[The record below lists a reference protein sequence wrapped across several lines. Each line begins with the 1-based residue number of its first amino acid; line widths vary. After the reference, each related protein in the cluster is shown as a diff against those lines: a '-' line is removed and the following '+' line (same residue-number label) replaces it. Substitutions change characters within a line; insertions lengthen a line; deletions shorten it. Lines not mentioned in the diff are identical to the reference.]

1 MDQPSDYG
9 NLLYFAHRYTIA
21 VALNGL
27 LWGLAGIL
35 FFPPNMPEYQVFLAI
50 VIGGL
55 AAGAA
60 ANYAVWL
67 PAFYAHTVP
76 SVVPLAILFMI
87 EGREVSV
94 VTGIILLLF
103 TMAIYV
109 IARKSNNS
117 YRHLAELQVDRSLLI
132 KRLEQANRAKTEFLS
147 SMSHELRMPLNAILG
162 FGQLLSDAA
171 VEVPREKQFSF
182 AG

>member
-9 NLLYFAHRYTIA
+9 NLLYFANRYTIT

-27 LWGLAGIL
+27 LWGLTGIL
-35 FFPPNMPEYQVFLAI
+35 FFPPNMPEYQVSLAF

-60 ANYAVWL
+60 TNYAAWL

-76 SVVPLAILFMI
+76 SVVPLAIRFMI

-94 VTGIILLLF
+94 AMGIILLLF

-117 YRHLAELQVDRSLLI
+117 YRHMAEL
-132 KRLEQANRAKTEFLS
+132 
-147 SMSHELRMPLNAILG
+147 
-162 FGQLLSDAA
+162 
-171 VEVPREKQFSF
+171 
-182 AG
+182 